1 MKNKLK
7 ILQIGSI
14 DWSKEVVIPDNMD
27 WYYFF
32 PHSQLAIKKVM
43 EMEKINHFS
52 AIIVDDL
59 DLIPD
64 LFLIE
69 SRIIPYTIFYS
80 KKQQAIQEPIAFF
93 LKRYC
98 AQQIDLSDR
107 PNLLRKLSKALFRG
121 QYGDKM
127 TPLDMVVS
135 PGFKG
140 RICYNGYENLELE
153 GNFGSGFRP
162 IVSWKYNIVASKN
175 LA

>member
-14 DWSKEVVIPDNMD
+14 NWRKEVVIPDNID

-127 TPLDMVVS
+127 TPLDMVVLRA
-135 PGFKG
+135 GFVTMAMKIWNWKEILDQTLG
-140 RICYNGYENLELE
+140 QSYL
-153 GNFGSGFRP
+153 GS
-162 IVSWKYNIVASKN
+162 II
-175 LA
+175 L

>member
-14 DWSKEVVIPDNMD
+14 NWSKEVVIPDNMD

-64 LFLIE
+64 LFLIK

-93 LKRYC
+93 LKR
-98 AQQIDLSDR
+98 
-107 PNLLRKLSKALFRG
+107 
-121 QYGDKM
+121 
-127 TPLDMVVS
+127 
-135 PGFKG
+135 
-140 RICYNGYENLELE
+140 
-153 GNFGSGFRP
+153 
-162 IVSWKYNIVASKN
+162 
-175 LA
+175 

>member
-1 MKNKLK
+1 MQNKLK

-14 DWSKEVVIPDNMD
+14 DWSKEVMIPDNMD

-43 EMEKINHFS
+43 EMEKISHFS

-69 SRIIPYTIFYS
+69 SKIIPYTIFYS
-80 KKQQAIQEPIAFF
+80 KKQQASQESINFF

-98 AQQIDLSDR
+98 AQQIAISD
-107 PNLLRKLSKALFRG
+107 
-121 QYGDKM
+121 
-127 TPLDMVVS
+127 
-135 PGFKG
+135 
-140 RICYNGYENLELE
+140 
-153 GNFGSGFRP
+153 
-162 IVSWKYNIVASKN
+162 
-175 LA
+175 